1 MEKCKFDM
9 LKAKCVS
16 SFHTLTQNDGVVLGL
31 AGIYSINFY
40 QTLHYMILFKYF
52 TLKRDHRD
60 QIANLLRP
68 FWTAYT
74 LRSHAHF

>member
-40 QTLHYMILFKYF
+40 QTLHY
-52 TLKRDHRD
+52 
-60 QIANLLRP
+60 
-68 FWTAYT
+68 
-74 LRSHAHF
+74 

>member
-1 MEKCKFDM
+1 MLKGINLYSNRLSIWIRIIEFNVEKCKFDM

-40 QTLHYMILFKYF
+40 QTLHY
-52 TLKRDHRD
+52 
-60 QIANLLRP
+60 
-68 FWTAYT
+68 
-74 LRSHAHF
+74 